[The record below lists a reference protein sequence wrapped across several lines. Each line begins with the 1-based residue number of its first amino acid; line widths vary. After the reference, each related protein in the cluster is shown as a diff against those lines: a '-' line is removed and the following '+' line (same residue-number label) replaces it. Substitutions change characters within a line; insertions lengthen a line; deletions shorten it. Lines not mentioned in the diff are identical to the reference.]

1 MTNSKHYGNYPCTRV
16 MMVILVMIVV
26 VVIMVTYSGG
36 NSGSGKHGNIQ
47 WW

>member
-1 MTNSKHYGNYPCTRV
+1 
-16 MMVILVMIVV
+16 MI

-36 NSGSGKHGNIQ
+36 NSGSGKHGSSGNHGNIQ